1 LISRLWNEYW
11 IATLSSSPLLSNQ
24 LEITKQVQDINQKIG
39 KAGKQAALS
48 LGSDT

>member
-11 IATLSSSPLLSNQ
+11 IATRSSSPLLSNQ
-24 LEITKQVQDINQKIG
+24 LEITQQVQDINQKIG